1 MFIPKHLKIQ
11 LVQIH
16 KVHAGIP
23 VQYSEFQLLPMLV
36 L

>member
-1 MFIPKHLKIQ
+1 MFIPKHLKVQ

-16 KVHAGIP
+16 KVHDGML